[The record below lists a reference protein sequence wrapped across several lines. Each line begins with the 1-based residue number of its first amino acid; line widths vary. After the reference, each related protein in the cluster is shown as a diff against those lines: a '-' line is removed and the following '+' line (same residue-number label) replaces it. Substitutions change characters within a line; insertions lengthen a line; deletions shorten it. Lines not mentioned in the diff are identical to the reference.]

1 MGRFLEGPPLPRA
14 YTTVTNGARF
24 APLHAAA
31 VALFED
37 LAANYSCEVHESFV
51 HDETRRP
58 LAHAR
63 PPITLLPAGAGAPL
77 AVAFLA
83 PMGVMLKCG
92 WWYVDVLP
100 SCSCDACGMTADTEA
115 ARLQEMCRAVVG
127 GGFQESLRTPLF
139 GMAKQSR
146 VFKTAAGSRSGWS
159 VLPRAEA
166 RRLRRAKPGE
176 SAWKPWE
183 LRVRVAS
190 VGAPG

>member
-1 MGRFLEGPPLPRA
+1 MPIA

-24 APLHAAA
+24 AALHAAA
-31 VALFED
+31 VAIFED
-37 LAANYSCEVHESFV
+37 LAANYWCEVHESFA
-51 HDETRRP
+51 HDDTRRP

-63 PPITLLPAGAGAPL
+63 SPITLLPAGAGAPL

-83 PMGVMLKCG
+83 PIGVLLKCG
-92 WWYVDVLP
+92 WWYDDILP
-100 SCSCDACGMTADTEA
+100 SCSCDACDMTADTEA
-115 ARLQEMCRAVVG
+115 KRLREMCRAVVA
-127 GGFQESLRTPLF
+127 GGFQESLRTPVL

-146 VFKTAAGSRSGWS
+146 VFQTSAGSRSGWS

-166 RRLRRAKPGE
+166 RRLRGSRPSE

-183 LRVRVAS
+183 LRVRAAS